1 MHGESTSDKAE
12 KREREI
18 NLSTMQMQNPL
29 YQATLIHRITGRP
42 WAVIFS
48 RWEELEDQK
57 RRKTEQAETVQARRE
72 NEARPNKP
80 SSPDRI
86 MAYDHHKRRIGL
98 PDIKPFATIPTCW
111 TVKSLLN
118 TKGWFVH
125 IKDPDPDE
133 VPEKDIH
140 FKVLQTNGGDEPWK
154 PRAVI
159 MKLDEEGTKRIRGY
173 RDDLLSDYKA
183 VSLTITDIP
192 FGDGGEL
199 EEFAGLL

>member
-12 KREREI
+12 KRERES
-18 NLSTMQMQNPL
+18 NLSTMEMQNPL
-29 YQATLIHRITGRP
+29 YQPTFIHRLTGRS
-42 WAVIFS
+42 WAKVYSQWKLGHF
-48 RWEELEDQK
+48 DPK
-57 RRKTEQAETVQARRE
+57 RRKTLQAETVQARRE

-111 TVKSLLN
+111 TVELLLN

-140 FKVLQTNGGDEPWK
+140 FSVLQTNGVSEPWK
-154 PRAVI
+154 PKAVI

-173 RDDLLSDYKA
+173 PDDRLSDYKA
-183 VSLTITDIP
+183 VSLFITD
-192 FGDGGEL
+192 GDPGEM